1 MATETQTKK
10 AEPCVYICT
19 GVNVRY
25 RAGVR
30 RYGHRNYDLLGKR
43 WGRSSSAALKRL
55 ADAMTTGQY
64 KRGVVLMVADYYDPE
79 PVYEIVRC

>member
-1 MATETQTKK
+1 MTVIEIEK
-10 AEPCVYICT
+10 AEFGIYICT

-30 RYGHRNYDLLGKR
+30 REGCRNYDLLGKR

-55 ADAMTTGQY
+55 TDAMTTGQY
-64 KRGVVLMVADYYDPE
+64 KRGVVLMLADYYSPE
-79 PVYEIVRC
+79 PIYEIVRL